1 MAEFLDTGLG
11 ITVLIAAQSLL
22 VVGFVMISL
31 IFLVYA
37 DRKVWAAVQMRR
49 GPNVVGPWGLLQ
61 TFADAIKF
69 VVKEV
74 VIPAGVD
81 RPVYFLA
88 RCLALFWPFW
98 LGP

>member
-37 DRKVWAAVQMRR
+37 DRKVWAAGPDAARPER
-49 GPNVVGPWGLLQ
+49 GGAMGLAANLCRCDQ
-61 TFADAIKF
+61 IRSSR
-69 VVKEV
+69 EV

-81 RPVYFLA
+81 RPV
-88 RCLALFWPFW
+88 
-98 LGP
+98 